1 MTSSAMIEP
10 DRRAI
15 LKRRAEVRIAR
26 LGRIVEALNRRR
38 TTVQREASVGA
49 AAAVVSIVL
58 VLSLVSLRA
67 IYGRRARNRTF
78 AHRLAQWID
87 PDA

>member
-1 MTSSAMIEP
+1 MTSTALFEP

-15 LKRRAEVRIAR
+15 LKRRAQVRIAR

-38 TTVQREASVGA
+38 RTVQREASVGA
-49 AAAVVSIVL
+49 AAAVASIVL
-58 VLSLVSLRA
+58 ILSIVSLRA
-67 IYGRRARNRTF
+67 IYGRRPRNRSF